1 MDRLLSFLLFAAF
14 FYLMMRFG
22 CGAHMVHGNHGGHG
36 HEGHQGADK
45 GSAKDS
51 VCGMPSNPANPN
63 IGLRERSCIVDTVA
77 CHRYHMAFGLQSLHD
92 FALLVG

>member
-1 MDRLLSFLLFAAF
+1 MGTTVDTGTKAIRERIKVRPKILFAEC
-14 FYLMMRFG
+14 R
-22 CGAHMVHGNHGGHG
+22 
-36 HEGHQGADK
+36 
-45 GSAKDS
+45 
-51 VCGMPSNPANPN
+51 SNPANPN